1 VIITDNMQKA
11 ACVATPTA
19 FMLDG
24 ELVGHGPTNDICA
37 PKDEGIE
44 R

>member
-1 VIITDNMQKA
+1 VIITDNTQKA
-11 ACVATPTA
+11 ACVATA
-19 FMLDG
+19 FMLDA
-24 ELVGHGPTNDICA
+24 EPVGHGPTNDICA